1 MLPLADSRD
10 RTVDLVL
17 DPLRVV
23 AFNTAEGW
31 MRDVTAD
38 IAREVR
44 FRGAGGRVRARP
56 SPNAN
61 GDAIVSRHLRRQLRR
76 RDASKAAPVHTPV
89 PAMSRPSCVMGC
101 RSHERTYRQARA
113 LCHLIADRSSLIAFR
128 VSTYLAASRSIVR
141 FSQSGSGM
149 NSR

>member
-10 RTVDLVL
+10 GTVYLVL

-23 AFNTAEGW
+23 AFNTADRW

-38 IAREVR
+38 IARELR

-56 SPNAN
+56 SP
-61 GDAIVSRHLRRQLRR
+61 RQWRRCRTVASSAQLRR
-76 RDASKAAPVHTPV
+76 RHASRAAPVHTPV

-113 LCHLIADRSSLIAFR
+113 LRHP
-128 VSTYLAASRSIVR
+128 
-141 FSQSGSGM
+141 
-149 NSR
+149 